1 MHFSSTNFLSCTQLT
16 LLDQILPIPL
26 CCHINYLE
34 NEGKKK
40 IPNHSYSYRGT
51 GQEATRPSWVGAVDL
66 FLHSPEK
73 SEMPCPSCEGVCP
86 PFS

>member
-40 IPNHSYSYRGT
+40 SQIIPT
-51 GQEATRPSWVGAVDL
+51 ATEAQVKR
-66 FLHSPEK
+66 
-73 SEMPCPSCEGVCP
+73 
-86 PFS
+86 